1 MPVRATSIEPSS
13 EPRKRVPVLSARELV
28 VRYPRSKRALDGVSL
43 DVAAGKT
50 LAVVGPS
57 AAGKSTLLRVLA
69 GLLRPQSGDVLL
81 HGRSVGA
88 LSPQQRRMALV
99 FQEDALFGNMT
110 VRGNLRFALRNGHRN
125 EPERVE
131 ETARALHVAATLDR
145 RPRELS
151 GGERQRASIARALLS
166 DPEVLLLDE
175 PLAHLDP
182 ALRRS
187 VRDEVI
193 GVRERFA
200 GPIVYVTHD
209 HAEAMSVGDELA
221 VLIDGRIE
229 DTGDPQRVYDSP
241 RTIRVARFLGDRP
254 MNLLE
259 DGNSFLGIRPERVTI
274 AADAALRG
282 TVVRSESTGADAY
295 VLVSTPRGEVTARVE
310 ASQAPQAGDAIGVD
324 LPDAFVR
331 RFYKESGI
339 AQ

>member
-1 MPVRATSIEPSS
+1 MTA
-13 EPRKRVPVLSARELV
+13 LSARELV
-28 VRYPRSKRALDGVSL
+28 VSYKFKNALDGVSL

-57 AAGKSTLLRVLA
+57 GAGKSTLLRVLA
-69 GLLRPQSGDVLL
+69 GLLRPQSGDVIL
-81 HGRSVGA
+81 HGKSVGG
-88 LSPQQRRMALV
+88 LSPQERRMALV
-99 FQEDALFGNMT
+99 FQDDALFGNMT
-110 VRGNLRFALRNGHRN
+110 VRGNLRFALRNGHRK

-131 ETARALHVAATLDR
+131 ETARALHVGATLDR

-193 GVRERFA
+193 GVRQRFA

-229 DTGDPQRVYDSP
+229 DGGDPQRVYDAP
-241 RTIRVARFLGDRP
+241 RTVEVAQFLGDRP
-254 MNLLE
+254 MNLLD
-259 DGNSFLGIRPERVTI
+259 DGECFLGIRPERVAI
-274 AADAALRG
+274 VAGGALRG
-282 TVVRSESTGADAY
+282 TIVRSESTGADVY
-295 VLVSTPRGEVTARVE
+295 LRVSTPRGELTAR
-310 ASQAPQAGDAIGVD
+310 AQALQALRPGDAVEID

-331 RFYKESGI
+331 RFDKNTGI
-339 AQ
+339 AR

>member
-1 MPVRATSIEPSS
+1 MTA
-13 EPRKRVPVLSARELV
+13 LSARDLV
-28 VRYPRSKRALDGVSL
+28 VSYGSKRALDGVSIEVSL
-43 DVAAGKT
+43 RKT
-50 LAVVGPS
+50 LAIVGPS

-69 GLLRPQSGDVLL
+69 GLLRPQSGDVMVR
-81 HGRSVGA
+81 GRSVAA
-88 LSPQQRRMALV
+88 LSPQERRMALV
-99 FQEDALFGNMT
+99 FQDDALFDNMT

-131 ETARALHVAATLDR
+131 ETARALHVGATLDR

-151 GGERQRASIARALLS
+151 GGERQRASIARAMLS

-229 DTGDPQRVYDSP
+229 DTGDPQRVYDAP
-241 RTIRVARFLGDRP
+241 RTVAVARFLGDRP

-259 DGNSFLGIRPERVTI
+259 DGEFLVGIRPERVAI
-274 AADAALRG
+274 VAGGALRG
-282 TVVRSESTGADAY
+282 TVLRTESTGADAY
-295 VLVSTPRGEVTARVE
+295 VLVSTPRGELTARVA
-310 ASQAPQAGDAIGVD
+310 ASHAPRTGDAVDVD

-331 RFYKESGI
+331 RFSKESGT
-339 AQ
+339 AG

>member
-1 MPVRATSIEPSS
+1 MI
-13 EPRKRVPVLSARELV
+13 VLSARELV
-28 VRYPRSKRALDGVSL
+28 VAYPGPKLALDGVSI
-43 DVAAGKT
+43 DVAGGKT

-69 GLLRPQSGDVLL
+69 GLLRPKSGDVML
-81 HGRSVGA
+81 HGKSVAA
-88 LSPQQRRMALV
+88 LAPQQRRMALV
-99 FQEDALFGNMT
+99 FQDDALFGNMT
-110 VRGNLRFALRNGHRN
+110 VRGNLRFALRNGHRR

-131 ETARALHVAATLDR
+131 ETARALHVGATLDR

-221 VLIDGRIE
+221 VLIAGRIE
-229 DTGDPQRVYDSP
+229 DTGEPQRVYDAP
-241 RTIRVARFLGDRP
+241 RSVEVARFLGDRP
-254 MNLLE
+254 MNLLD
-259 DGNSFLGIRPERVTI
+259 DGDTFLGIRPERVAI
-274 AADAALRG
+274 VAGGALRG
-282 TVVRSESTGADAY
+282 TVVRTESTGADAY
-295 VLVSTPRGEVTARVE
+295 VLVSTPRGELTARV
-310 ASQAPQAGDAIGVD
+310 AALQAPRAGDAVEIG

-331 RFYKESGI
+331 RFDKGTGI
-339 AQ
+339 AK